1 MKGKMKSNI
10 DMIYFLEA
18 AGACKR
24 DVYLYTDNG
33 DQLNLK
39 SKLFQYVVIVLA
51 KNKELLKNSILVFE
65 EEDQEVLSEFL
76 EKSI

>member
-1 MKGKMKSNI
+1 M
-10 DMIYFLEA
+10 
-18 AGACKR
+18 
-24 DVYLYTDNG
+24 YTDNG
-33 DQLNLK
+33 DQLNLR

-76 EKSI
+76 ENSI